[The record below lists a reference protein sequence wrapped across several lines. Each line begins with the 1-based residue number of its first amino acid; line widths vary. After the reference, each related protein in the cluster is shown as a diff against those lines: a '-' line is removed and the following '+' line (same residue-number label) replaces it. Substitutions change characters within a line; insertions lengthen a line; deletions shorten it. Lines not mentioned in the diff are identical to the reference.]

1 MRISVTGTST
11 ERSSARTAARGF
23 SLLELLVVVALIGIF
38 AGMVVLSM
46 GVVGSDREVERETLR
61 LRSLLGLLREEALMQ
76 TRDYGVL
83 FTAAG
88 YRFYIYDYVQQ
99 LWVEP
104 ADDEL
109 LAQRDLP
116 EALNLALAVEER
128 DLVLAPGFDRLED
141 DEEPQP
147 QVMIL
152 SSGELT
158 PFTAELAR
166 DFTNGRFVLTVGIDG
181 KMEISEDDFDAL

>member
-1 MRISVTGTST
+1 MRISATGIWTDGCG
-11 ERSSARTAARGF
+11 ARTRAHGF
-23 SLLELLVVVALIGIF
+23 SLLELLVVVALIGIV
-38 AGMVVLSM
+38 AGTVVLSM
-46 GVVGSDREVERETLR
+46 GVVGSDREVEQETLR
-61 LRSLLGLLREEALMQ
+61 LRSLLDLLREEALMQ

-104 ADDEL
+104 PDDEL

-116 EALNLALAVEER
+116 EALNLALTVEER
-128 DLVLAPGFDRLED
+128 DVVLTPSFDRLED
-141 DEEPQP
+141 DEPQP
-147 QVMIL
+147 QIMIL

-158 PFTAELAR
+158 PFSAEFAR
-166 DFTNGRFVLTVGIDG
+166 DFTDGRFVLTVGIDG
-181 KMEISEDDFDAL
+181 KMEVSEDDYDSR

>member
-1 MRISVTGTST
+1 MRISATGIWT
-11 ERSSARTAARGF
+11 EGSCPRARAYGF
-23 SLLELLVVVALIGIF
+23 SLLELLVVVALIGIV
-38 AGMVVLSM
+38 AGTVVLSM
-46 GVVGSDREVERETLR
+46 GVVGSDREVEQETRR
-61 LRSLLGLLREEALMQ
+61 LRSLLDLLREEALMQ

-104 ADDEL
+104 PDDEL

-116 EALNLALAVEER
+116 EALNLALTVEER
-128 DLVLAPGFDRLED
+128 DVVLTPSFDRLED
-141 DEEPQP
+141 DEPQP
-147 QVMIL
+147 QIMIL

-158 PFTAELAR
+158 PFSAEFAR
-166 DFTNGRFVLTVGIDG
+166 DFTDGRFVLTVGIDG
-181 KMEISEDDFDAL
+181 KMEVSEDDYDSR

>member
-1 MRISVTGTST
+1 
-11 ERSSARTAARGF
+11 
-23 SLLELLVVVALIGIF
+23 
-38 AGMVVLSM
+38 MVVLSM